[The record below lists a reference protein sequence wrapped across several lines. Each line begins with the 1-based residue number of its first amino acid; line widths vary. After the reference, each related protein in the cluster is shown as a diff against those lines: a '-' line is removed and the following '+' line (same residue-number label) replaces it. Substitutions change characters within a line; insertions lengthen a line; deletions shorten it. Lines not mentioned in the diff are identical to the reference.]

1 MHVIDLQHLY
11 CSFRDSLHDQ
21 FYALFLHDALP
32 ISMTSSGSLSNSS
45 GTAARPNRISVPPP
59 PEVECSTPV
68 SDRARARYT
77 AASTSRTNT
86 RSSWTPHRWAI
97 SVISRPTSPSSVSD
111 TDPEDR
117 KSTR

>member
-68 SDRARARYT
+68 SDRARA
-77 AASTSRTNT
+77 
-86 RSSWTPHRWAI
+86 
-97 SVISRPTSPSSVSD
+97 
-111 TDPEDR
+111 DR
-117 KSTR
+117 KSTRLNSSHVAISYAVFCLKKKTHGIDLQHLYIYFRE